1 MWERMPEMLIIITI
15 IIIIRLLGIHS
26 KYHIMNKCGI
36 FGPPSHTEDLHNI
49 RLSGKAV
56 RRYMTLRSIKGLVVA
71 CDAVHAA
78 QGC

>member
-1 MWERMPEMLIIITI
+1 MLIIIT

-26 KYHIMNKCGI
+26 KYHIMNECGI
-36 FGPPSHTEDLHNI
+36 FVPPSHTEDLHNI
-49 RLSGKAV
+49 RLSGNAV
-56 RRYMTLRSIKGLVVA
+56 RRCYMTLRSIKGLVVA